1 MMSKTKSKSNPPCI
15 QCGSAEVIKHGSR
28 KNKIET
34 LPLYFC
40 KVCSHTFTGQ
50 NIQGKTYPLKII
62 LAALSYYHHGHSL
75 AEVSALLKKKF
86 RKTIGK
92 STIGSWVT
100 DFKPLCTYN
109 RLRPKGIKL
118 FTPDQIINTVALPH
132 KQVYDFSIHRAKLQL
147 LLEPNTHQR
156 FKPFKE
162 YLEDMTINCPHDLF
176 LGPNRSSKTKAG
188 FHLNQVQIREKSNN
202 AIHIAQM
209 AVPTAPNNRARHD
222 TLQRF
227 MLANDSAT
235 VATEVPIYLTPEDI
249 DHLNKQLKFIVPLST
264 EEPITGHID
273 IVQIRRNAIH
283 VLDYKPNAR
292 KEKKAIDQLMVY
304 ALALSRR
311 TGLRLFDFKCAWF
324 DDKDYFEFYP
334 LHVVYKLLQK

>member
-1 MMSKTKSKSNPPCI
+1 MTKTKNSPNLPCP
-15 QCGSAEVIKHGSR
+15 QCNSSEITKRGSR

-40 KVCSHTFTGQ
+40 KGCGHTFTKQ
-50 NIQGKTYPLKII
+50 TIQGKTYPLKII

-75 AEVSALLKKKF
+75 AEVSTLLKKKF
-86 RKTIGK
+86 KKTIGK

-109 RLRPKGIKL
+109 RFRTGGKKL
-118 FTPDQIINTVALPH
+118 FSPSQIINTVALPH

-162 YLEDMTINCPHDLF
+162 YLEDMAINCPHDLF
-176 LGPNRSSKTKAG
+176 LGPNRSSKTKAD
-188 FHLNQVQIREKSNN
+188 FKLNQVQIREKSNN
-202 AIHIAQM
+202 AVHIAQLS
-209 AVPTAPNNRARHD
+209 VPTAPNNRARHD

-227 MLANDSAT
+227 MIANDSAT
-235 VATEVPIYLTPEDI
+235 VATEIPIYLTPEDI
-249 DHLNKQLKFIVPLST
+249 DYLNKQLKFIVPLPT

-292 KEKKAIDQLMVY
+292 KEKKAIGQLMVY

-311 TGLRLFDFKCAWF
+311 TGLKLFDFTCAWF

-334 LHVVYKLLQK
+334 LHVVHKLPHKR